1 MRSPNSPEI
10 HFQNEMQK
18 LKAMIEE
25 FGELISVMDV
35 DVTKSK
41 FNMGKTKMMNVHVGE
56 KIPFEVI
63 PEQLHDSE
71 GTNIEQQEINGRT
84 PQWPLQII
92 IEHPGSAPMNIFFT
106 NGTCRI
112 PELEMNKAG
121 TFTVFIKNSKL
132 QNVEPM
138 KIKIKIGEIQVI

>member
-1 MRSPNSPEI
+1 MTSPKSPEI
-10 HFQNEMQK
+10 HFQSEMQK

-41 FNMGKTKMMNVHVGE
+41 FNMRKTKLMNAHVGE

-71 GTNIEQQEINGRT
+71 GTNIKQQEINGRT

-92 IEHPGSAPMNIFFT
+92 IEHPDSAPMNFFFT
-106 NGTCRI
+106 SLHFVC
-112 PELEMNKAG
+112 L
-121 TFTVFIKNSKL
+121 L
-132 QNVEPM
+132 
-138 KIKIKIGEIQVI
+138 